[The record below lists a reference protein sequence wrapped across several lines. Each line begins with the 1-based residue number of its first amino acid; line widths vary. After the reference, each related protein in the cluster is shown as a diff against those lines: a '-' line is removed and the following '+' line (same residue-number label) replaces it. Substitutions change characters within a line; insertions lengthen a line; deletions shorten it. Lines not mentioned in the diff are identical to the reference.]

1 MFWQGGIGMKQEK
14 CITFAMLHTLIP
26 LCMGTGIYILVRP
39 GTYIA
44 RVCISLNPWLGELRI
59 RMGTDLFHMFLRNYA
74 CDMLWAYALTIGLFW
89 YGRLTGQKVWK
100 SALIGGGFA
109 VLMESLQIL
118 PVIPGTFDGMDVVT
132 EILAMLIAGC
142 VSMIF
147 YKYEDKERGEHV

>member
-1 MFWQGGIGMKQEK
+1 MKQEK
-14 CITFAMLHTLIP
+14 CIAFAMLHILIP
-26 LCMGTGIYILVRP
+26 LCVGTGIYILVRP

-44 RVCISLNPWLGELRI
+44 RICISLNPWLGELRI

-132 EILAMLIAGC
+132 EILATLIAGC

-147 YKYEDKERGEHV
+147 YKYKDKERGEHV

>member
-1 MFWQGGIGMKQEK
+1 MKQEK

-44 RVCISLNPWLGELRI
+44 RICISLNPWLGELRI

-74 CDMLWAYALTIGLFW
+74 CDMLWAYALAIGLFW

-132 EILAMLIAGC
+132 EILATLIAGC

-147 YKYEDKERGEHV
+147 YKYKDKERGEHV

>member
-1 MFWQGGIGMKQEK
+1 MFWQGGIGMKQKK

-44 RVCISLNPWLGELRI
+44 RICISLNPWLGELRI
-59 RMGTDLFHMFLRNYA
+59 RMGTDLFHIFLRNYA

-132 EILAMLIAGC
+132 EILAMLIAEC

-147 YKYEDKERGEHV
+147 YKYKDKERGEHV

>member
-1 MFWQGGIGMKQEK
+1 MFWQGGIGMKQKK

-44 RVCISLNPWLGELRI
+44 RVSISLNPWLGELRI

-118 PVIPGTFDGMDVVT
+118 PVIPGTFDGMDV
-132 EILAMLIAGC
+132 
-142 VSMIF
+142 SMIF
-147 YKYEDKERGEHV
+147 YKYKDKERGEHV

>member
-44 RVCISLNPWLGELRI
+44 RICISLNPWLGELRI

-100 SALIGGGFA
+100 SALISGGFA

-147 YKYEDKERGEHV
+147 YKYKDKERGEHV